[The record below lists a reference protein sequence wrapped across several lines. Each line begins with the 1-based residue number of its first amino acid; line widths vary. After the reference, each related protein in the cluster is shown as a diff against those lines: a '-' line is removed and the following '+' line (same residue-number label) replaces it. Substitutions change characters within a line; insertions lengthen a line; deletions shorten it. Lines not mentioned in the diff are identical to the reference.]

1 MFDTILNSVS
11 STADLS
17 ISISATLLSILAA
30 LILGLVISV
39 AYLAITPAR
48 DRSASF
54 ILSIIILPTI
64 VAVVILLIGGNLA
77 RAFSMA
83 GIFTIVRFRSI
94 PGDSKDI
101 SFVFLT
107 MAVGL
112 SVGLGYLTLGA
123 IVAVI
128 VGLAIVI
135 IRRSGYGVAKQ
146 MEKSLR
152 ITVPEDM
159 NYQNAFDD
167 LFAQYTSY
175 NYKRKVKT
183 TNMGTLFDLHY
194 DIIMK
199 QGSSEKEFIDAL
211 RCRNGNLTIQ
221 LGIKDYDQQQL

>member
-1 MFDTILNSVS
+1 MFDSILNSVS
-11 STADLS
+11 STADVS
-17 ISISATLLSILAA
+17 ISISNTLISVGVA

-39 AYLAITPAR
+39 AYMLITPKR
-48 DRSASF
+48 ERSGSF
-54 ILSIIILPTI
+54 LMSIIILPTI

-112 SVGLGYLTLGA
+112 GVGLGYLTLAAVIAVIIGTA
-123 IVAVI
+123 IVVI
-128 VGLAIVI
+128 KL
-135 IRRSGYGVAKQ
+135 SKYGVSTQKEQ
-146 MEKSLR
+146 RLR

-159 NYQNAFDD
+159 NYQGAFDD
-167 LFAQYTSY
+167 LFTKYTDY
-175 NYKRKVKT
+175 CAVQRVKT
-183 TNMGTLFDLHY
+183 TNMGTLFEITYDLV
-194 DIIMK
+194 MK
-199 QGSSEKEFIDAL
+199 DKNVEKEFIDAL

-221 LGIKDYDQQQL
+221 LGIKDSNGQQL